1 MSIFD
6 KLLKPSPTSSPS
18 HSGGEQ
24 AVLIYLEGED
34 FDIMVRLSEKLT
46 EAIENSGL
54 GMFDGNEIG
63 GNETVLFMYGPD
75 AKLLFKQIDPIL
87 REDEF
92 CRGAKAIIRWGG
104 PGSPQREVIP

>member
-1 MSIFD
+1 MGFFSKFVKQQPI
-6 KLLKPSPTSSPS
+6 SSPS
-18 HSGGEQ
+18 HPGGEQ
-24 AVLIYLEGED
+24 AVLVHLEGED
-34 FDIMVRLSEKLT
+34 FDIMIGISDKLT

-75 AKLLFKQIDPIL
+75 AELLFKYIEPIL

-92 CRGAKAIIRWGG
+92 CRGSKVVIRWGG
-104 PGSPQREVIP
+104 RGAPQRVVTL

>member
-1 MSIFD
+1 MGFFSKFVKQQPI
-6 KLLKPSPTSSPS
+6 SSPS
-18 HSGGEQ
+18 GDKQ
-24 AVLIYLEGED
+24 AVLVYLEGED
-34 FDIMVRLSEKLT
+34 FDIMIGISDKLI

-75 AKLLFKQIDPIL
+75 AELLFQRIEPIL

-92 CRGAKAIIRWGG
+92 CRGAKVVIRWGG
-104 PGSPQREVIP
+104 HDAPQRVVTL